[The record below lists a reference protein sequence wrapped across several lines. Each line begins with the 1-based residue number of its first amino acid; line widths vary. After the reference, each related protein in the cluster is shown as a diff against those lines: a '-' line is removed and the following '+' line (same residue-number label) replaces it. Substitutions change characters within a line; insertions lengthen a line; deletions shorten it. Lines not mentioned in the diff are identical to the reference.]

1 MKFLRCQNIP
11 PPTGKRVAIIG
22 AGPAGLGAAGV
33 LRCRGHDVIVF
44 DMLPEAGGMMFFG
57 IPDDRVNKE
66 KIRASV
72 RELMD
77 AGVRFVLNTKVGRDI
92 PLGKI
97 IESFDAILIATGT
110 WRTRRLDVPG
120 EDLPWVLQAAEWLV
134 EVHMARYGHIPWG
147 EVVKPKGRILVVG
160 AGLTA
165 ADIVTV
171 LLTYHE
177 LKSGVEEVVLSYR
190 RTRELAPMRLSE
202 FERLEKLGAKIW
214 ELTQPIAFYEKDGSR
229 VTRFIKMKLEKVAGE
244 KRPKPQPIP
253 GSEFEEEFDYVFKAI
268 GEEPTPPFEPGEYGI
283 ELNPD
288 GTIKTNEHF
297 MTTREKV
304 FAAGDVKHGPSLIGP
319 ALKSGLDVA
328 QKIHE
333 YLTGLITWKLKPANI
348 VAHLIKQP
356 P

>member
-1 MKFLRCQNIP
+1 MRFLRCQSIP

-33 LRCRGHDVIVF
+33 LRCRGHDVVVF

-57 IPDDRVNKE
+57 IPDDRINKE
-66 KIRASV
+66 RIRASI

-77 AGVRFVLNTKVGRDI
+77 AGVKFVLNTKVGRDI

-97 IESFDAILIATGT
+97 IESFDAVLIATGT

-120 EDLPWVLQAAEWLV
+120 EDLPWVLNAAEWLV
-134 EVHMARYGHIPWG
+134 EVHMARYGHIPWSD
-147 EVVKPKGRILVVG
+147 VVKPKGRILIVG

-165 ADIVTV
+165 VDIATV
-171 LLTYHE
+171 LLTYPE
-177 LKSGVEEVVLSYR
+177 FRGGVEEVVLSYR

-202 FERLEKLGAKIW
+202 FERIEKLGVKVW
-214 ELTQPIAFYEKDGSR
+214 ELTQPIEFKERDGVR
-229 VTRFIKMKLEKVAGE
+229 IVRFTRMKLEATPGE
-244 KRPKPQPIP
+244 KRPRPKPIP
-253 GSEFEEEFDYVFKAI
+253 GSEFEEVFDYVFKAI

-288 GTIKTNEHF
+288 GTIKTNEYF

-304 FAAGDVKHGPSLIGP
+304 FAAGDVRHGPSLIGP
-319 ALKSGLDVA
+319 ALKSGLDAA
-328 QKIHE
+328 QRIHE
-333 YLTGLITWKLKPANI
+333 YLTGLLQWSKP
-348 VAHLIKQP
+348 
-356 P
+356 